1 MPIRS
6 HAHMRAVASARALP
20 LGAGGLPLLAIAAA
34 AFAVQQGAI
43 RLLPAAQGYEALR
56 QAAFLVTTA
65 AVLYVALRLRT
76 LIGAWLVAIGI
87 VLNCVPMLAH
97 GGTMPVAW
105 ETVSSSGAFPEIT
118 EQMLGNQLAGSKDV
132 LLMRDEIRFE
142 WLSDRY
148 YVDPPIY
155 RPNIY
160 SLGDFVIFGGVALA
174 AVECLLWAV
183 RARLPGT
190 SRRTVH
196 GPVMV
201 E

>member
-1 MPIRS
+1 
-6 HAHMRAVASARALP
+6 
-20 LGAGGLPLLAIAAA
+20 
-34 AFAVQQGAI
+34 
-43 RLLPAAQGYEALR
+43 LLPAAEGYEALR
-56 QAAFLVTTA
+56 QAAFVVTTA

-76 LIGAWLVAIGI
+76 LIGAWLIALGI

-118 EQMLGNQLAGSKDV
+118 EQMLGEQIAGSKDV
-132 LLMRDEIRFE
+132 LLLRDDIRFE

-155 RPNIY
+155 RPNVY
-160 SLGDFVIFGGVALA
+160 SLGDFVIFAGVALA
-174 AVECLLWAV
+174 AVESLLWAV
-183 RARLPGT
+183 RARPTGK
-190 SRRTVH
+190 SRRAVH
-196 GPVMV
+196 GPMMV